1 MWRNIMN
8 DFIKRKYN
16 LSDETYKKIINA
28 YKNQVIYYRD
38 QYINFYWNLRRYFI
52 ISEIASILG
61 VSKQTLY
68 NFNVKMK
75 KYDTETNNINN
86 SDIKELNYVRSKLSE
101 IYELIGL
108 IINYE

>member
-1 MWRNIMN
+1 M
-8 DFIKRKYN
+8 DEFIKRKYN
-16 LSDETYKKIINA
+16 LSDEIYEKIIYA
-28 YKNQVIYYRD
+28 YKNQIKYYRD
-38 QYINFYWNLRRYFI
+38 QYINFYWNLRRHFI

-75 KYDTETNNINN
+75 KYDQENN
-86 SDIKELNYVRSKLSE
+86 DIKELSYVRSKLSE
-101 IYELIGL
+101 IYELLGL

>member
-1 MWRNIMN
+1 MTLELYKE
-8 DFIKRKYN
+8 FIKTRYN
-16 LSDETYKKIINA
+16 LSDETYNKIIYT
-28 YKNQVIYYRD
+28 YKNQVKYYRD
-38 QYINFYWNLRRYFI
+38 QYINFYWNLRRHFI
-52 ISEIASILG
+52 ISEIASLLG

-75 KYDTETNNINN
+75 KYDQENINIYN
-86 SDIKELNYVRSKLSE
+86 KELNYVRSKLSE

>member
-1 MWRNIMN
+1 MTLELYKE
-8 DFIKRKYN
+8 FIKTRYN
-16 LSDETYKKIINA
+16 LSEETYNKIIYA

-38 QYINFYWNLRRYFI
+38 QYINFYWNLRRHFI

-75 KYDTETNNINN
+75 KYDQENINIYN
-86 SDIKELNYVRSKLSE
+86 KELNYVISKLSE
-101 IYELIGL
+101 IYELLGL

>member
-1 MWRNIMN
+1 MN
-8 DFIKRKYN
+8 EFIKRKYN
-16 LSDETYKKIINA
+16 LSDETYQKIIYA
-28 YKNQVIYYRD
+28 YKNQVKYYKD
-38 QYINFYWNLRRYFI
+38 QYINFYWNLRRHFI

-68 NFNVKMK
+68 NFNVNMK
-75 KYDTETNNINN
+75 KYDTEINNINN

-101 IYELIGL
+101 IYELLGL

>member
-1 MWRNIMN
+1 MN
-8 DFIKRKYN
+8 EFIKRKYN
-16 LSDETYKKIINA
+16 LSDETYQKIIYA
-28 YKNQVIYYRD
+28 YKNQVKYYRD
-38 QYINFYWNLRRYFI
+38 QYINFYWNLRRHFI
-52 ISEIASILG
+52 ISEIASFLG

-75 KYDTETNNINN
+75 KYDTENNINN
-86 SDIKELNYVRSKLSE
+86 SDIKELSYVRSKLSE

>member
-1 MWRNIMN
+1 MN
-8 DFIKRKYN
+8 EFIKRKYN
-16 LSDETYKKIINA
+16 LSDETYKKIIFA
-28 YKNQVIYYRD
+28 FKNQVKYYKD
-38 QYINFYWNLRRYFI
+38 QYINFYWNLRRHFI

-86 SDIKELNYVRSKLSE
+86 SDIKELSYVRSKLSE

>member
-1 MWRNIMN
+1 MTAELYKE
-8 DFIKRKYN
+8 FIKTRYN
-16 LSDETYKKIINA
+16 LSDETYEKIIYA
-28 YKNQVIYYRD
+28 YKNQVKYYKD
-38 QYINFYWNLRRYFI
+38 QYINFYWNLRRHFI
-52 ISEIASILG
+52 ISEIASFLG

-75 KYDTETNNINN
+75 KYDQENINIHN
-86 SDIKELNYVRSKLSE
+86 EELYYVISKLSE

>member
-1 MWRNIMN
+1 MD

-16 LSDETYKKIINA
+16 LSDETYQKIIYA
-28 YKNQVIYYRD
+28 YKNQIKYYKD
-38 QYINFYWNLRRYFI
+38 QYINFYWNLRRHFI

-75 KYDTETNNINN
+75 KYDQENND
-86 SDIKELNYVRSKLSE
+86 SKELNYVRSKLSE
-101 IYELIGL
+101 IYELLGL

>member
-1 MWRNIMN
+1 MN

-16 LSDETYKKIINA
+16 LSDDSLDKIIHV
-28 YKNQVIYYRD
+28 YKYPIIFYND
-38 QYINFYWNLRRYFI
+38 CYINFYWNLRIYFI
-52 ISEIASILG
+52 ISEIASFLG

-75 KYDTETNNINN
+75 KYDTEKNNINN

-101 IYELIGL
+101 LYELLGL
-108 IINYE
+108 VQNYD